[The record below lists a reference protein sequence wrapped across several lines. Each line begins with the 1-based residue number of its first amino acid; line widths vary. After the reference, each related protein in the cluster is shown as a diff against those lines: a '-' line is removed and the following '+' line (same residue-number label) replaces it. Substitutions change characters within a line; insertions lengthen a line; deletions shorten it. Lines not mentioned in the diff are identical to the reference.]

1 MKVARL
7 GALMGTTGLGIFDG
21 EEILEGKMPGVRKT
35 VEIDGSDG
43 PFAQVCQV
51 FEAGK
56 GKKAS

>member
-1 MKVARL
+1 
-7 GALMGTTGLGIFDG
+7 MGTTGLGIFDG